1 MYSMQIL
8 KRSLAPSEVM
18 SQKLEAAPAS
28 QLGTDEESLG
38 AEAKAQI
45 YALLNRP
52 SPPY

>member
-1 MYSMQIL
+1 MQIL
-8 KRSLAPSEVM
+8 KRSLASAELM
-18 SQKLEAAPAS
+18 SQKLDAAPAPEPA
-28 QLGTDEESLG
+28 TDEESLG